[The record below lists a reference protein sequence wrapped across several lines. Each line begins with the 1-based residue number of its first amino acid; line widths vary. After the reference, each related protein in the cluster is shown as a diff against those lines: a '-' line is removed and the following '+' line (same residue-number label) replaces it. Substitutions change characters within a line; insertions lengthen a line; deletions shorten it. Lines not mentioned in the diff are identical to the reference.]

1 MTPGLAR
8 TTEERMAAVMV
19 ENFIVMEDLASLR
32 IGLSFRI
39 INI

>member
-8 TTEERMAAVMV
+8 TTEERTAAVMV

-32 IGLSFRI
+32 IGLSRI
-39 INI
+39 ISI